1 MADRPRKL
9 STSDEKE
16 GLGEQ
21 VGRKAERKLRGRR
34 EKPETI
40 WFGLGITG
48 LVGWS
53 VAIPA
58 LAGVALGQW
67 MDQRWPGQV
76 SWTLTFLFLGVILGC
91 MNAWYWI
98 QQESRHR

>member
-1 MADRPRKL
+1 M
-9 STSDEKE
+9 DEKPE
-16 GLGEQ
+16 NVSGDGEAPFGEQ
-21 VGRKAERKLRGRR
+21 VGRKARRKLRARR
-34 EKPETI
+34 ERTQTL

-58 LAGVALGQW
+58 LAGVALGMW
-67 MDQRWPGQV
+67 MDRRWPGQV
-76 SWTLTFLFLGVILGC
+76 SWTLTFLILGVILGC

-98 QQESRHR
+98 QQEIRKP